1 MTTGQR
7 IFRKNAFAT
16 LRDMGMPH
24 LDPAHGA
31 AVEAVRWCLTVRGR
45 PTHHRQDFLERE
57 SPALLAYLEK
67 LATSADSAGWRT
79 LEERIALHA
88 EVLREMDT
96 PPCRRPRLAAIW
108 HTLPELATLGRYLLD
123 RQAEKDAPAPC
134 ALPVPADNSGG
145 DDGKD
150 SGDKTGSAGTK
161 AKPQPSSRLS
171 FPAVPLTL
179 TAAEKKTFDFGEDA
193 EAGDMKDETPEG
205 PDVTDGGPGGMGG
218 PGGKGGKK

>member
-45 PTHHRQDFLERE
+45 PTHHRQTFLERE

-67 LATSADSAGWRT
+67 LATLADSASWRT
-79 LEERIALHA
+79 LEDRIVLHA

-96 PPCRRPRLAAIW
+96 PPCRRRWLAAIW
-108 HTLPELATLGRYLLD
+108 HTLPELAAFGQYLLD
-123 RQAEKDAPAPC
+123 RQAEKKAPVPGAQ
-134 ALPVPADNSGG
+134 PVPADSSGS
-145 DDGKD
+145 DDGKGG
-150 SGDKTGSAGTK
+150 GDKTGSAGTK
-161 AKPQPSSRLS
+161 AKPQPSRLAL
-171 FPAVPLTL
+171 PAVSVVLTP
-179 TAAEKKTFDFGEDA
+179 AEKKAFDLGDDTEDTK
-193 EAGDMKDETPEG
+193 EETPEG
-205 PDVTDGGPGGMGG
+205 PEGADGGPGGMKG
-218 PGGKGGKK
+218 PGGKK